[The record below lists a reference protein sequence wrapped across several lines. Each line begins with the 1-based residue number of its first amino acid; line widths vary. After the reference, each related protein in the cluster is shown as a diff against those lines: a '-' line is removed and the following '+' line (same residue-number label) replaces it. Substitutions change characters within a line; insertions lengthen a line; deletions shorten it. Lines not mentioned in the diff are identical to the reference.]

1 MFFFCSEA
9 PSLLFANQIFATCKI
24 RKITLMKDL
33 AIDKGNSMKGVGDGG
48 VVTFEHLNVVE
59 AMKSEENKG
68 KHEER
73 NAERICDVLFFFP
86 THVAENLHYRM
97 L

>member
-1 MFFFCSEA
+1 
-9 PSLLFANQIFATCKI
+9 
-24 RKITLMKDL
+24 MKDL
-33 AIDKGNSMKGVGDGG
+33 TVFKGNSMDIAIGDALTH
-48 VVTFEHLNVVE
+48 VTFLRVKSSAILVTFEHLNVVE

-73 NAERICDVLFFFP
+73 NAERICCVLFFFP
-86 THVAENLHYRM
+86 THVAESLHHRM